1 MLDNPVGW
9 KLLNG
14 GFFVHLYR
22 EDLLSQAISMNFARA
37 TGRWGID
44 DTVTTT
50 PAADLDLSDVSA
62 LDRTVEELAMED
74 LGWRVLLTRNGI
86 SAVSVSYE
94 HICQNPFGFVATL
107 AHKLGIDPDSLR
119 RGYSEPRESIQTN
132 PGFPIGVRLPATIC
146 ALCRRYKAP
155 PP

>member
-1 MLDNPVGW
+1 
-9 KLLNG
+9 
-14 GFFVHLYR
+14 
-22 EDLLSQAISMNFARA
+22 MNFARA

-62 LDRTVEELAMED
+62 LDRTVAELAMED

-107 AHKLGIDPDSLR
+107 AHKLGIDRLVA
-119 RGYSEPRESIQTN
+119 PRLQRA
-132 PGFPIGVRLPATIC
+132 PGVDPNQSSASP
-146 ALCRRYKAP
+146 
-155 PP
+155 